1 MIEVAMSNRTA
12 PAYLLRHEIA
22 ELEVEFQIA
31 ANACPQRQHF
41 EVEALRERIEAL
53 KVRAR

>member
-1 MIEVAMSNRTA
+1 MTNRSA

-53 KVRAR
+53 KTRAAS

>member
-1 MIEVAMSNRTA
+1 MEVAMTDRTA

-22 ELEVEFQIA
+22 ELEMEFQIA
-31 ANACPQRQHF
+31 ANACPSRQHF

-53 KVRAR
+53 KSRSA

>member
-1 MIEVAMSNRTA
+1 
-12 PAYLLRHEIA
+12 LEI
-22 ELEVEFQIA
+22 EFQIA

-53 KVRAR
+53 KTRASNARPLARG